1 MITAGIDVGARTVKV
16 VILKDGEIAAKAIAT
31 TDYEIQEAIENTYK
45 GTLIEAG
52 LSKSDVEN
60 IIATGTGA
68 EEARFMTPNLTTE
81 VAADA
86 QGIFRLF
93 PDVRMVIDVGAEE
106 GRAVKVG
113 AGGRVVDF
121 VINEK
126 CAAGSGTFFEVISRM
141 LEMSLED
148 FGKASLE
155 SDREIPMNAHCTVF
169 AEAEVVSLIHAG
181 QEEKDIS
188 KAVHDAVADRIVSM
202 VRRIGL
208 ETPVALIGG
217 VSLNV
222 GFVAALNRELETE
235 IRVPPEPE
243 YVGALG
249 AALLAVE

>member
-1 MITAGIDVGARTVKV
+1 
-16 VILKDGEIAAKAIAT
+16 
-31 TDYEIQEAIENTYK
+31 
-45 GTLIEAG
+45 
-52 LSKSDVEN
+52 
-60 IIATGTGA
+60 
-68 EEARFMTPNLTTE
+68 
-81 VAADA
+81 
-86 QGIFRLF
+86 
-93 PDVRMVIDVGAEE
+93 MVIDVGAEE

-113 AGGRVVDF
+113 ADGRVVDF
-121 VINEK
+121 VVNEK

-155 SDREIPMNAHCTVF
+155 SDRGIPMNAHCTVF
-169 AEAEVVSLIHAG
+169 AEAEVVGLIHAG

-222 GFVAALNRELETE
+222 GFVTALNRELETE